1 MIEQDVI
8 EKHPCDQPAPWI
20 SNAVLAPKQDGSRRV
35 TLDPRN
41 VNKSLLSSNQPIL
54 KHEDIKAG
62 AKFFS
67 KWIVNLH
74 FGS

>member
-20 SNAVLAPKQDGSRRV
+20 SNAVLAPKQDGSIRV

-54 KHEDIKAG
+54 NPTHHGGGTKRPPL
-62 AKFFS
+62 FFD
-67 KWIVNLH
+67 
-74 FGS
+74 FE